1 MPNGTEKEGGEADQ
15 ELSKL
20 LCVSFKDFAT
30 TVYQHQETIHD
41 FVIQKPNEQSDAMDC
56 LLGLSDYR
64 NILDGIKKFDVSK
77 VQRELAKEFNEFQVS
92 VQQAIKIR
100 QKDLDDKRGKA
111 KERGL
116 SEEEL
121 NENKLLELA
130 ESTVKDISNFARLLG
145 LTTTAISPPSD

>member
-1 MPNGTEKEGGEADQ
+1 
-15 ELSKL
+15 
-20 LCVSFKDFAT
+20 
-30 TVYQHQETIHD
+30 
-41 FVIQKPNEQSDAMDC
+41 MDC